1 MKPYFEQ
8 NKNQSGSQDIDRPYY
23 VGLQA
28 TDQEGYHIPPHWHY
42 HMEIIYMAHGSAEVR
57 IGSTIYK
64 AKQGDLILI
73 QPCEVHTVS
82 VPTHTPSLHYVIGFN
97 PELLRPMPQ
106 LAFNIGYMLPYAASF
121 TAGQKLVSS
130 KLSDM
135 EMLHILIEEMYTEY
149 QTKAPGFELAV
160 TSNIYKLV
168 VWLLRQQQNTLEAE
182 TSVEDAGILEKFHK
196 TLIYLNENCHEEI
209 SAAEVAKLSM
219 MSYSRFASL
228 FKRLM
233 NTSLT
238 PYVMFLRIRKA
249 EQLLLDSSK
258 SITEIAIETGFN
270 SSSYFIKHFKR
281 AKGISPRQ
289 YRKNLLLPPS
299 K

>member
-1 MKPYFEQ
+1 
-8 NKNQSGSQDIDRPYY
+8 
-23 VGLQA
+23 
-28 TDQEGYHIPPHWHY
+28 
-42 HMEIIYMAHGSAEVR
+42 
-57 IGSTIYK
+57 
-64 AKQGDLILI
+64 
-73 QPCEVHTVS
+73 
-82 VPTHTPSLHYVIGFN
+82 
-97 PELLRPMPQ
+97 
-106 LAFNIGYMLPYAASF
+106 
-121 TAGQKLVSS
+121 
-130 KLSDM
+130 
-135 EMLHILIEEMYTEY
+135 MLHILIEEMYTEY

-160 TSNIYKLV
+160 TANIYRLV

-182 TSVEDAGILEKFHK
+182 TLSVEDAGILEKFHK

-228 FKRLM
+228 FKSLM

-289 YRKNLLLPPS
+289 YRKNLLLPPT